1 MQFIFITHHSTVE
14 EDVSIELIVNSEE
27 HIFLVKCKQHV
38 RFFMPL
44 NARGCVWSGLRGD
57 EDLQRDSQP
66 PNNADLPFTQ

>member
-38 RFFMPL
+38 RFFYALECQRLCM
-44 NARGCVWSGLRGD
+44 VWAER
-57 EDLQRDSQP
+57 R
-66 PNNADLPFTQ
+66 